1 MAEETKNE
9 GWLKTFV
16 AGALAALAAVLAFL
30 LGGRCA
36 DKGGGD
42 AAGRGLQDAERS
54 LDEAEGGNARAGEI
68 SSRERGIAA
77 RERELASGE
86 REAIDRAKSDDEA
99 VKGIIARNQRV
110 IEKVTGK

>member
-1 MAEETKNE
+1 MAEEKRNE
-9 GWLKTFV
+9 GWLKAFI
-16 AGALAALAAVLAFL
+16 AGALAALGAVLAFL

-68 SSRERGIAA
+68 SA
-77 RERELASGE
+77 RERELAARE
-86 REAIDRAKSDDEA
+86 REVIDGAKSDDEA
-99 VKGIIARNQRV
+99 VEGIIARNQRL
-110 IEKVTGK
+110 IEKVKKI